1 MKVAPV
7 HVLLACTY
15 TPIRFLP
22 QVALETGCKLCADT
36 WAILMSSTRLE
47 SRCTISPPPI
57 HTPTHTR
64 VPHLKSSPPPLPLSP
79 LLLFLSPLLP
89 SAPLL
94 HSPLPSSEQ
103 SSLFVFP
110 RRCLTRR
117 ISSSKRKMT
126 LVSERVRERMRE
138 SK

>member
-47 SRCTISPPPI
+47 SRCTISPPPYPHPHP
-57 HTPTHTR
+57 HTCASFE
-64 VPHLKSSPPPLPLSP
+64 VFSSPSPTLS
-79 LLLFLSPLLP
+79 FTSLSLP
-89 SAPLL
+89 SAPLCST
-94 HSPLPSSEQ
+94 SPFPSPFLRTK
-103 SSLFVFP
+103 LFIRFP
-110 RRCLTRR
+110 
-117 ISSSKRKMT
+117 KT
-126 LVSERVRERMRE
+126 LFDTEDLFQQ
-138 SK
+138 KKNDLGK